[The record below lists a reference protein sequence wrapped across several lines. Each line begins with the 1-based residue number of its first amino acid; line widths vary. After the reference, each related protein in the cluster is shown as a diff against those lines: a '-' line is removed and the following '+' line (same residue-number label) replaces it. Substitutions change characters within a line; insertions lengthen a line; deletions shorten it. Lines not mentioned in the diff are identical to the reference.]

1 MPANIHFLRKIASD
15 ELRET
20 LYFATG
26 ITTEKVRTP
35 NFTTLKA
42 GVFNVKI
49 ISNRNIVVNGDKCR
63 SINEAKYLIQEY
75 SGDY

>member
-1 MPANIHFLRKIASD
+1 MKSNIHFLRKIASD

-35 NFTTLKA
+35 DYVNLTA
-42 GVFNVKI
+42 GKFNVKI
-49 ISNRNIVVNGDKCR
+49 LSNRNIIVNGDKCK
-63 SINEAKYLIQEY
+63 SINEAKFVIQE
-75 SGDY
+75 SLS